1 MYIVFVLSTSFT
13 IVVQSWNTK
22 QRNISSIL
30 TQIVHIVIKV
40 VSKSNSFVSLI
51 LRFRDLFLNYKIIL
65 ASNNWI
71 YWIAIEDVQNLI
83 FSGGKFGLRRA
94 TSISPVADFRP
105 FDLVNRVSR
114 FFQTGQEVESE
125 EMKIRLLTLI
135 NQNILHVQCFG
146 FCSIIMS

>member
-1 MYIVFVLSTSFT
+1 MFWAHSVSFT

-40 VSKSNSFVSLI
+40 VSLI

-83 FSGGKFGLRRA
+83 FSGGKFGLRPA
-94 TSISPVADFRP
+94 TSISLVVDFRA

-114 FFQTGQEVESE
+114 IFQTGLEVESK

-135 NQNILHVQCFG
+135 NQIILHLQCFG